1 MRALVGGAHTADANA
16 GLWTG
21 ADRQTGTGRLPR
33 FARNGLPR
41 FARNGLP
48 RFARNGLPR
57 FARNGLPTHRWNC
70 GGATA
75 ADPSSGRQ
83 PVGARPHER
92 ALGLSPAVRVTGC
105 AWDPTGL
112 IQIRLEHPDL
122 PTVDEGDTPPQ
133 AMIIPQRSRLKVRG
147 S

>member
-21 ADRQTGTGRLPR
+21 ADRQTGTGR
-33 FARNGLPR
+33 
-41 FARNGLP
+41 
-48 RFARNGLPR
+48 LPR